1 MPGGRR
7 RIAEDDAGR
16 MNVPPVIRHG
26 GAAPPALPGVAVA
39 EGKPEPSRGAPR
51 WGWLVMLGLMLAYI
65 VAMTVLARHHGGG
78 GPAMSGEVGEL
89 VLESAASLGIFA
101 GLFGVGLACVWRGR
115 REVWGQRPHTLWTW
129 GWGALW
135 FVVLRVA
142 AALPV
147 LVVAVVLQL
156 QHGPAALEKVKAL
169 RPKIESLM
177 PPESLGDPLY
187 ALACMTWIS
196 FVVAGL
202 REELWR
208 AAFLRGFRAL
218 FPGGGGTV
226 SAWAGVGVSSV
237 LFGLAHLPQG
247 WMGVALTTVLGL
259 GLGAVQVAR
268 RSTWE
273 AVVAHGLVDAS
284 TFFLLFVIQ
293 NPTTRGWLQ
302 LPPDFARQVL
312 GG

>member
-1 MPGGRR
+1 
-7 RIAEDDAGR
+7 
-16 MNVPPVIRHG
+16 MNVPPVIQRGQAVPPVLPGAAG
-26 GAAPPALPGVAVA
+26 GAGEPDPAC
-39 EGKPEPSRGAPR
+39 GAPR
-51 WGWLVMLGLMLAYI
+51 WGWLVMLALMLAYI
-65 VAMTVLARHHGGG
+65 VAMTALAGRHAGG
-78 GPAMSGEVGEL
+78 GPAMSGEVGAL
-89 VLESAASLGIFA
+89 VRESAASLGLFA

-115 REVWGQRPHTLWTW
+115 RELWGRRPHTLWTW
-129 GWGALW
+129 AWGTLW

-147 LVVAVVLQL
+147 LAVAVVLQL

-218 FPGGGGTV
+218 LPGGGGHGWT
-226 SAWAGVGVSSV
+226 WAGVGVSSV

>member
-1 MPGGRR
+1 
-7 RIAEDDAGR
+7 
-16 MNVPPVIRHG
+16 MNVPPIIRQD
-26 GAAPPALPGVAVA
+26 GAAPPVLPGVPGGA
-39 EGKPEPSRGAPR
+39 GQPDSSRRAPR
-51 WGWLVMLGLMLAYI
+51 WGWLVMLGLMVSYI
-65 VAMTVLARHHGGG
+65 VAMTVLAGRHAGT
-78 GPAMSGEVGEL
+78 GPAMSGEVGAL
-89 VLESAASLGIFA
+89 VLESGASLGLFA
-101 GLFGVGLACVWRGR
+101 ALFGVGLACVWRGR
-115 REVWGQRPHTLWTW
+115 RELWGQRPHTVWTW
-129 GWGALW
+129 AWGTLW

-142 AALPV
+142 AAMPV

-218 FPGGGGTV
+218 FPRGGEAWC
-226 SAWAGVGVSSV
+226 AWAGVGVSSV

-293 NPTTRGWLQ
+293 NPTTRGWLR